1 MVAVPFSL
9 VTTPLSCKSGLCD
22 YANYKPLCMANF
34 VYILSDSKWTHI
46 YMHKFHCLSADPKD
60 YSSAGRYN
68 VSFSQTALL
77 DIFEPLA
84 IAQSSPIVIDIMSD
98 DTFEGIEYFQ
108 ASIVETA
115 DFERVRIG
123 QDTVNV
129 TIIDSE
135 SLFLS
140 DKFSLSTK

>member
-1 MVAVPFSL
+1 
-9 VTTPLSCKSGLCD
+9 
-22 YANYKPLCMANF
+22 
-34 VYILSDSKWTHI
+34 
-46 YMHKFHCLSADPKD
+46 MHKFHCLSADPED
-60 YSSAGRYN
+60 YSSAVRYN

-84 IAQSSPIVIDIMSD
+84 VAQSSPIVIDIVSD

-108 ASIVETA
+108 ARIVETP
-115 DFERVRIG
+115 DFESVRIG

-135 SLFLS
+135 SPILS
-140 DKFSLSTK
+140 DNFSFPTK

>member
-1 MVAVPFSL
+1 
-9 VTTPLSCKSGLCD
+9 
-22 YANYKPLCMANF
+22 
-34 VYILSDSKWTHI
+34 
-46 YMHKFHCLSADPKD
+46 MHKLHCLFADPED
-60 YSSAGRYN
+60 YSSAGHYN

-84 IAQSSPIVIDIMSD
+84 IAQSSPIVINITSD

-108 ASIVETA
+108 ARIVETS
-115 DFERVRIG
+115 DFVRVRIG

-135 SLFLS
+135 SLILS
-140 DKFSLSTK
+140 DKYSFSTE

>member
-1 MVAVPFSL
+1 MGCVIMQ
-9 VTTPLSCKSGLCD
+9 TTNL
-22 YANYKPLCMANF
+22 YAWLIC
-34 VYILSDSKWTHI
+34 VHI
-46 YMHKFHCLSADPKD
+46 VRLKVDTYMHKFHCLSADPED
-60 YSSAGRYN
+60 YSSAVCYN

-77 DIFEPLA
+77 DIFEPRP
-84 IAQSSPIVIDIMSD
+84 IAQSSPFVIDIMSD

-108 ASIVETA
+108 ARIVETP

-135 SLFLS
+135 TLILS
-140 DKFSLSTK
+140 DKFSFSTK